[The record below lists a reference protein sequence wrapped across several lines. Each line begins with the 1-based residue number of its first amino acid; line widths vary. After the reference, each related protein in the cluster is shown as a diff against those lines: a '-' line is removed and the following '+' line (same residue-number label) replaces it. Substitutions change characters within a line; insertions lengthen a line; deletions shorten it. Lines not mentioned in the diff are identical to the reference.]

1 MEAHRHDHQ
10 CAIHVLRSLGHIQG
24 LNIDVHLFV
33 HQNAGVVAGNGAL
46 GSVYVLPLKWKEGGR
61 RNRRERG
68 TCGMMIHFVLLA
80 SGTTCDKGIDKRGEA
95 QHQKSCLTM
104 ALVWKRPA
112 CPVVGDPWREEN
124 KREAC

>member
-1 MEAHRHDHQ
+1 MDGGWKKESERAGDMWDDD
-10 CAIHVLRSLGHIQG
+10 SL
-24 LNIDVHLFV
+24 
-33 HQNAGVVAGNGAL
+33 
-46 GSVYVLPLKWKEGGR
+46 S
-61 RNRRERG
+61 
-68 TCGMMIHFVLLA
+68 LLA

-95 QHQKSCLTM
+95 QHQKSGLTM